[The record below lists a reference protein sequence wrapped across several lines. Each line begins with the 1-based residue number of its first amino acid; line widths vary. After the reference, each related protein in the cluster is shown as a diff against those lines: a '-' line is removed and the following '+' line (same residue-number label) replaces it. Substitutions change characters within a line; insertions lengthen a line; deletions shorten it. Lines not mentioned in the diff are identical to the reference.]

1 MALFH
6 STRSRTAHLTA
17 KEAIRRGIAPDGGLF
32 VTDELGAEP
41 IDLTGLA
48 AKDYPELAREVLGAL
63 LPDYTPAEI
72 AACVEEAY
80 GHTFASAEVTP
91 LVRLGKAAPQQ
102 AASAAGEAD
111 DTAAKAE
118 PGATEEAPGAAAE
131 ANGATA
137 AAPQASAA
145 AGSRAVASGST
156 ADIPT
161 YVLELWHGPTSAFKD
176 VALQMLPRLMARTT
190 AATAASAPQDV
201 AAGPNAAD
209 TQDAVASVAAATADD
224 TVDGTAAAG
233 AADTTAAAFP
243 APAAEKIMIVTAT
256 SGDTGKAALD
266 GFADA
271 PGCGI
276 TVFYPEGKV
285 SRVQELQMSTQQGAN
300 VAVCGV
306 RGNFDDAQS
315 AVKRIFADRELAD
328 RLAKQG
334 VVLSSA
340 NSINVGRLVPQ
351 VVYYFSAYAQLLRDG
366 AIQPGDEV
374 EFCVPTGNFGDILAG
389 YYASRLGLPVAK
401 LLVASD
407 RNNVLIDFLAT
418 GTYDRNRPFFTT
430 TSPSMD
436 ILISSNLERMLYY
449 LSEGDCELVARLMH
463 NLAASGAYALPNGLL
478 GRIRSVFGGGWASEE
493 QVAQAIAACWNE
505 HGYLI
510 DPHTACGYHVL
521 ETTAAAPAAKARVLL
536 STANPYKF
544 PRAVGDALGLACPE
558 DDFACMQVLENATGT
573 TAPEQLSSLQNKPVL
588 HTDVV
593 DVDEMGAYVAQ
604 AAAKL

>member
-72 AACVEEAY
+72 AACVDEAY
-80 GHTFASAEVTP
+80 GHTFASAEITP
-91 LVRLGKAAPQQ
+91 LVRLGEADPQQ
-102 AASAAGEAD
+102 AGAA
-111 DTAAKAE
+111 AAKAE
-118 PGATEEAPGAAAE
+118 PDATEETPGASAE
-131 ANGATA
+131 ANDAA
-137 AAPQASAA
+137 PAAPQAGAA
-145 AGSRAVASGST
+145 AGSCAAACGNT
-156 ADIPT
+156 ANIPT

-176 VALQMLPRLMARTT
+176 VALQMLPRLMARTA
-190 AATAASAPQDV
+190 AATGDGTPQDV
-201 AAGPNAAD
+201 AAGSDATG
-209 TQDAVASVAAATADD
+209 TQDATGNVAAAPADD
-224 TVDGTAAAG
+224 TAAGTTAAG
-233 AADTTAAAFP
+233 AANATAAASP

-256 SGDTGKAALD
+256 SGDTGKAALE

-315 AVKRIFADRELAD
+315 AVKQIFADRELAD

-334 VVLSSA
+334 VALSSA

-463 NLAASGAYALPNGLL
+463 DLATSGVYALPAGLL
-478 GRIRSVFGGGWASEE
+478 ERISGIFGGGWASEE

-521 ETTAAAPAAKARVLL
+521 ETTVAAPAAKARVLL

-544 PRAVGDALGLACPE
+544 PRAVAEALGLACPT
-558 DDFACMQVLENATGT
+558 DDFACMEVLSEATGT
-573 TAPEQLSSLQNKPVL
+573 TAPAQLAELRSKPVL
-588 HTDVV
+588 HEGIV
-593 DVDEMGAYVAQ
+593 DIDGMAAFVEQ
-604 AAAKL
+604 ATSKL